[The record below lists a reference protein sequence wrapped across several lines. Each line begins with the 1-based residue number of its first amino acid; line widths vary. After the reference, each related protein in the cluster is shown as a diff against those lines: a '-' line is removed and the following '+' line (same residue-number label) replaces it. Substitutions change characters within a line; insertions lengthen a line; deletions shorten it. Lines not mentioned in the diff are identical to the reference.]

1 MSLGYTC
8 ENNLAVCL
16 TWHVVAASMVR
27 SRCGI
32 GLLAFVTALE
42 SLTRGKQIVFVAND
56 LQYHWIIV
64 LDFDV
69 GVQLVWHWPPGMLLL
84 HPWCAAGVE
93 LASRHIIL

>member
-1 MSLGYTC
+1 VRTESLSDGC
-8 ENNLAVCL
+8 AVALAS
-16 TWHVVAASMVR
+16 WHVVAASMVR
-27 SRCGI
+27 SWCGI

-42 SLTRGKQIVFVAND
+42 SMTRGKQIEFISND
-56 LQYHWIIV
+56 LQHHWIFV

-69 GVQLVWHWPPGMLLL
+69 SVQPPGMLLL

>member
-1 MSLGYTC
+1 MA
-8 ENNLAVCL
+8 LAS
-16 TWHVVAASMVR
+16 WHVVAASMVR

-42 SLTRGKQIVFVAND
+42 SLTRGKQIVFVSND
-56 LQYHWIIV
+56 LQHHWIFV

-69 GVQLVWHWPPGMLLL
+69 SVQP